1 MRQNDKYPHNNWITY
16 FVACQKFWIAN
27 YIKDIARSSLS
38 LSSIRKIFFASNRKC
53 SKNQTD
59 SDSLTDSELAS

>member
-38 LSSIRKIFFASNRKC
+38 LVNSQNIFCKHSKMLEKPNWLWLSDWAS
-53 SKNQTD
+53 
-59 SDSLTDSELAS
+59 

>member
-27 YIKDIARSSLS
+27 YIKDIARSSLT
-38 LSSIRKIFFASNRKC
+38 SIRKIFFASNRKC

-59 SDSLTDSELAS
+59 SDSLTELAS

>member
-1 MRQNDKYPHNNWITY
+1 MRQNDKYPHNWITY

-38 LSSIRKIFFASNRKC
+38 LSRQFAKYFLQAIENARKTNWLWLSDWAS
-53 SKNQTD
+53 
-59 SDSLTDSELAS
+59 